1 MNTAA
6 FYFRLFRFCLVSHS
20 LSRQN
25 CRANQMIRELSPAVF
40 HSQSKM
46 KILAFLIVCL
56 ASVALADDFK
66 AIDGK
71 EYKNV
76 TVSRVEPD
84 GIVLITKSGISKVYF
99 TELPKE
105 VQERFHYNAANAA
118 AYSTEQAASQ
128 DAFQQQQAELRRKL
142 TEEKNSYWT
151 GHAPAKNQEAKLP
164 APAAVVAGRGGQ
176 QGEVISH
183 GAQVDISRHLALG
196 NVTVVDFYAD
206 WCGPCRQLSPSLEQM
221 ARTDPEIALRKID
234 IVDWKTAVVRQY
246 NIHSIP
252 HVNVYNRGGRLV
264 GTVVGADVDK
274 VKSYVAQAKTGG

>member
-1 MNTAA
+1 MSKCL
-6 FYFRLFRFCLVSHS
+6 LFFLLALVAGG
-20 LSRQN
+20 LF
-25 CRANQMIRELSPAVF
+25 AE
-40 HSQSKM
+40 
-46 KILAFLIVCL
+46 
-56 ASVALADDFK
+56 DFK
-66 AIDGK
+66 TIDGK

-76 TVSRVEPD
+76 KVSRVEPD
-84 GIVLITKSGISKVYF
+84 GILLVSSSGISKVYF

-105 VQERFHYNAANAA
+105 VQERFQYDAAQAA
-118 AYSTEQAASQ
+118 AYSAEQAASQ
-128 DAFQQQQAELRRKL
+128 AAFQIQQTELRRKL

-151 GHAPAKNQEAKLP
+151 GHAPATSQEAKLLAP
-164 APAAVVAGRGGQ
+164 APVVTGRGQ
-176 QGEVISH
+176 QVEVIAH
-183 GAQVDISRHLALG
+183 GAQVDISKHLALG

-221 ARTDPEIALRKID
+221 ARTDPEIALRKVD
-234 IVDWKTAVVRQY
+234 IVNWNTAVVRQY